1 MSEASPPKR
10 STSLAARGEPMVWLL
25 GVGQVLASLMIVGLL
40 LFLLIKGFATFWPKP
55 LQLVQTAS
63 GLQLL
68 GEPTR
73 ADQFRPMREE
83 GAETSAEPRARRLL
97 RTGNFDFY
105 GDDYKWIFED
115 EIRSDELPEDAV
127 ALERLEYGAFFG
139 YVREYRSEGAILAS
153 GHAEAY
159 AMLLERHA
167 RSRALWSEVRE
178 LEKHELG
185 ALFKRI
191 NQQRLALR
199 AVELEHG
206 LASPEHAALQEEQA
220 RARVATDAAIEE
232 VGTRVA
238 ALKAEMMRDTILIEE
253 IGGATKE
260 LQVWEVVRAYQPNAL
275 GVMGRLGVYFSR
287 WWEFLTDEPRE
298 SNQEGGVFPAI
309 FGTVLMT
316 LIMALLVTPLGV
328 IAALYLREYAKQG
341 FLVSMVR
348 IAVNN
353 LAGVP
358 SIVFGVFG
366 LGFFCY
372 VVGGSLDSIFYP
384 EHAPSPVFGTPG
396 LMWASLT
403 LALLTL
409 PVVIVATEEA
419 LSSVPRSLREA
430 AYACG
435 ASKWQVIR
443 RVVLPKASPGIMTG
457 VILAMARGAGEVAPL
472 MITGVVKLAPELPVS
487 GEFPFIHLERTIM
500 HLGFHIYDLGFQS
513 RNAEAAKPM
522 VFTTTLL
529 LICIIVLMNVAVISL
544 RTRLKRK
551 MTSGYF

>member
-1 MSEASPPKR
+1 
-10 STSLAARGEPMVWLL
+10 MVWLL
-25 GVGQVLASLMIVGLL
+25 GVGQVVASLMIVGLL
-40 LFLLIKGFATFWPKP
+40 LFLLIKGFATFWPSP
-55 LQLVQTAS
+55 LQSVQTAD

-73 ADQFRPMREE
+73 SDVFRPMREE
-83 GAETSAEPRARRLL
+83 GAAEAAAARPRRLL

-105 GDDYKWIFED
+105 GDDYKWVFED
-115 EIRSDELPEDAV
+115 EIQSDELPRDAV
-127 ALERLEYGAFFG
+127 ALERLEYGAFYG
-139 YVREYRSEGAILAS
+139 YVSEYRSEGTALAR
-153 GHAEAY
+153 GRDEAY
-159 AMLLERHA
+159 AMLRERHA
-167 RSRALWSEVRE
+167 GVRSLWEDVRE

-185 ALFKRI
+185 ALFRTVDK
-191 NQQRLALR
+191 QRLALR
-199 AVELEHG
+199 AAELEHG
-206 LASPEHAALQEEQA
+206 ADSAEFARLQESQA
-220 RARVATDAAIEE
+220 AARVAIDAEIAE
-232 VGTRVA
+232 VGTRVSA
-238 ALKAEMMRDTILIEE
+238 IKEQMMRDTILIEE

-260 LQVWEVVRAYQPNAL
+260 LQVWEVVRAFQPNQL
-275 GVMGRLGVYFSR
+275 GLFGKLGVYFSR
-287 WWEFLTDEPRE
+287 WWEFLSDEPRE

-341 FLVSMVR
+341 FMVSIVR

-372 VVGGSLDSIFYP
+372 VVGGSIDSIFYP
-384 EHAPSPVFGTPG
+384 EHAPSPKFGTPG

-544 RTRLKRK
+544 RSRLKRK
-551 MTSGYF
+551 MSSGYF